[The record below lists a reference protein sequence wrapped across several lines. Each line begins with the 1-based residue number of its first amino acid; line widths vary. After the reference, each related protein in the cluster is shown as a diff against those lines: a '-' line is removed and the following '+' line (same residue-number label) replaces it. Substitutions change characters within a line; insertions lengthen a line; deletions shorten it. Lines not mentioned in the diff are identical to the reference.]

1 MNTGRPWLL
10 ADIGGSR
17 TRIGTLD
24 DRDDIRAI
32 RVLSN
37 DTLPDLIAALR
48 SYLEEEGPQPSIRA
62 GALAVAA
69 PIVGDRVR
77 MVNRGWS
84 FSIQGI
90 KEALGWERI
99 EVINDFNAIAHAL
112 PRLEASHRHQIG
124 AGPQANAP
132 LGVIGPGTGLGV
144 SELIPYR
151 SGWVPLASE
160 GGHVT
165 LAPMNDAEA
174 AVLGRL
180 RARFGHVSA
189 ERAVSGPGLVEIYQS
204 LVALAGDV
212 ASDRTPA
219 EITARALLGE
229 DRYAAQAL
237 DMFFCFLGTVTGDLA
252 LTLAARGGIYLA
264 GGILPQIAQALAE
277 SRFRE
282 RFVDKGRYRRYLET
296 LPTYL
301 LTHPFPALLG
311 LRALVRCDR
320 FVLDRADQQIAA
332 S

>member
-1 MNTGRPWLL
+1 MNTARPWLL

-17 TRIGTLD
+17 TRIGILN
-24 DRDDIRAI
+24 DRDEIMAI

-37 DTLPDLIAALR
+37 DALPDLVSALR
-48 SYLEEEGPQPSIRA
+48 SYLEEEEGTQPPIRA

-99 EVINDFNAIAHAL
+99 EVINDFAAVSHAL

-124 AGPQANAP
+124 AGTPQANAA

-144 SELIPYR
+144 SGLIPHR
-151 SGWVPLASE
+151 SGWVPLPSE

-189 ERAVSGPGLVEIYQS
+189 ERAVSGPGLVEIYHS
-204 LVALAGDV
+204 LAALAGD
-212 ASDRTPA
+212 AAPDRTPA
-219 EITARALLGE
+219 EITTGALLGE
-229 DRYAAQAL
+229 DRYAAQAV
-237 DMFFCFLGTVTGDLA
+237 DMFFCFLGTIAGDLA

-264 GGILPQIAQALAE
+264 GGILPQIAQALAG

-282 RFVDKGRYRRYLET
+282 RFVDKGRYR
-296 LPTYL
+296 
-301 LTHPFPALLG
+301 
-311 LRALVRCDR
+311 
-320 FVLDRADQQIAA
+320 
-332 S
+332 